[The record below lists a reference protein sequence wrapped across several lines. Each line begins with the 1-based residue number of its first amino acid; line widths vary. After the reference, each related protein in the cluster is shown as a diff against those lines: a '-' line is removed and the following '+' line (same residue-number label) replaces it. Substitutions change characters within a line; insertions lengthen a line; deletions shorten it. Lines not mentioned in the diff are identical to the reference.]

1 MRYFVA
7 LCSGVLMTATPEVN
21 PPQNFEAALKE
32 LESIVARM
40 ESGDLPLEDSL
51 AAYRRGTELLHYC
64 QGMLESVEQQVRVLE
79 GDTLQKFRSVDERS

>member
-1 MRYFVA
+1 
-7 LCSGVLMTATPEVN
+7 MTASPEFN
-21 PPQNFEAALKE
+21 PPQDFEAALTE

-51 AAYRRGTELLHYC
+51 AAYRRGTELLRYC